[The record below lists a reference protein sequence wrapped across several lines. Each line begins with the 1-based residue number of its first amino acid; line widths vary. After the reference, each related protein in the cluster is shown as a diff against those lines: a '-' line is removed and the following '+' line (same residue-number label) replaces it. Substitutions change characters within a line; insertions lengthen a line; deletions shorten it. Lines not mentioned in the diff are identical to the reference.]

1 MEFQQNSNLKEKQK
15 GKGIME
21 IIKKRFHI
29 DEISKIKYKDD
40 AILVYTQNK
49 VYICSLNS
57 EKYLTDG
64 MVEYTLKNLGV
75 KNGQK

>member
-1 MEFQQNSNLKEKQK
+1 MEFQQNSNLKEEQK
-15 GKGIME
+15 GKEIME

>member
-1 MEFQQNSNLKEKQK
+1 
-15 GKGIME
+15 ME
-21 IIKKRFHI
+21 ITKKRFCI
-29 DEISKIKYKDD
+29 EEITKIKYKSD
-40 AILVYTQNK
+40 ATIVYTKDK
-49 VYICSLNS
+49 VYICINDS